1 MTAEEY
7 VDFDDELSSFHP
19 PINSEMVDW
28 RTKSVQA
35 MNEYIIQFA
44 AMNT

>member
-7 VDFDDELSSFHP
+7 VDFDHELSSFHP

-28 RTKSVQA
+28 RTKSVQECY
-35 MNEYIIQFA
+35 NEYI
-44 AMNT
+44 NKE